1 MGIRQ
6 KRSFDHSSIGTSKET
21 CTMDLKVCLV
31 LMFAI
36 AMVAAAPAPVRR
48 GKRRGRGKRF
58 SHRNAEFD
66 RQPLRR
72 YDEVDDERYDGPAWQ
87 EFRIWPFRIWPFRI
101 WTFRIWRFRIWQFRT
116 WPFGPWSFRL
126 WPFRIWPFGLWPFGS
141 WQFGLWPFR
150 LWPFGLWPFRT
161 WRCSRLWQE
170 IGLEV
175 LNEFRIGNLEI
186 AVKAIFVWI
195 IPKKKF

>member
-48 GKRRGRGKRF
+48 GKRRGRGARF

-72 YDEVDDERYDGPAWQ
+72 YDEVDDAMYDGPVRGRSYHGHSGHGHSGYGHSGYGHSGYGHSGHGGAAG
-87 EFRIWPFRIWPFRI
+87 FGRRSA
-101 WTFRIWRFRIWQFRT
+101 WRF
-116 WPFGPWSFRL
+116 
-126 WPFRIWPFGLWPFGS
+126 
-141 WQFGLWPFR
+141 
-150 LWPFGLWPFRT
+150 
-161 WRCSRLWQE
+161 
-170 IGLEV
+170 
-175 LNEFRIGNLEI
+175 
-186 AVKAIFVWI
+186 
-195 IPKKKF
+195 

>member
-48 GKRRGRGKRF
+48 GKRRGRGARF

-72 YDEVDDERYDGPAWQ
+72 YDEVDDERYDGPAWRRSSG
-87 EFRIWPFRIWPFRI
+87 FGHSGFGHSGFGHSGYGDSGYGNSGYGHSGYGHSGYGHSGYGHSGHGGAAGFGRRSA
-101 WTFRIWRFRIWQFRT
+101 WRF
-116 WPFGPWSFRL
+116 
-126 WPFRIWPFGLWPFGS
+126 
-141 WQFGLWPFR
+141 
-150 LWPFGLWPFRT
+150 
-161 WRCSRLWQE
+161 
-170 IGLEV
+170 
-175 LNEFRIGNLEI
+175 
-186 AVKAIFVWI
+186 
-195 IPKKKF
+195 